1 MELDSKRWTTSIAKH
16 TQSVLSRCFFSMQL
30 PNVNYFRQQWD
41 QRSFSLLAGI
51 IFTIIAL
58 LHLVRII
65 YGWDPVVEGW
75 TVPKWISWVAL
86 VVAGYLGY
94 EGLRL
99 AIKSRRS

>member
-1 MELDSKRWTTSIAKH
+1 
-16 TQSVLSRCFFSMQL
+16 
-30 PNVNYFRQQWD
+30 
-41 QRSFSLLAGI
+41 LLAGI

-94 EGLRL
+94 EGLRFSHQIETKL
-99 AIKSRRS
+99 AANRKETPLNVIKDRGFLVIGFFPELHFSN